1 MLLYGTLYWLIL
13 APKNNF
19 SSLPVSILGT
29 NLSFSLSSLL
39 LGLCHGNHK
48 CEQRSLIQLGSAS
61 VATIMAAFGVIK
73 NAHAGGALASRVV

>member
-1 MLLYGTLYWLIL
+1 MAHFGSQEQLQLLTSVYFGYK
-13 APKNNF
+13 PF
-19 SSLPVSILGT
+19 
-29 NLSFSLSSLL
+29 FFLSSLL